1 MRVGD
6 KVRLIGIPQDLE
18 DPAAISVFERC
29 LGKEFIVT
37 AITGDEHA
45 ELQVEAV
52 TGTSDDK
59 IYVPLRFEDRFK
71 RCPKLNRLPE
81 YRIRPMLFKS

>member
-6 KVRLIGIPQDLE
+6 KVRLIGIPRDLE
-18 DPAAISVFERC
+18 DLSAVAVFEHC

-37 AITGDEHA
+37 AITGDGHV

-59 IYVPLRFEDRFK
+59 IYVPPRFLKIVSKDVQ
-71 RCPKLNRLPE
+71 N
-81 YRIRPMLFKS
+81 

>member
-6 KVRLIGIPQDLE
+6 KVRLIGIPPDLE
-18 DPAAISVFERC
+18 DPAAISVFDHC
-29 LGKEFIVT
+29 LGREFIVT

-59 IYVPLRFEDRFK
+59 V
-71 RCPKLNRLPE
+71 
-81 YRIRPMLFKS
+81 

>member
-6 KVRLIGIPQDLE
+6 KVLLIGIPPDIE
-18 DPAAISVFERC
+18 DSAAISVFERC
-29 LGKEFIVT
+29 LGKKFIVT
-37 AITGDEHA
+37 AITGDGHA

-59 IYVPLRFEDRFK
+59 IYVPPRFLKISSEDVR
-71 RCPKLNRLPE
+71 N
-81 YRIRPMLFKS
+81 

>member
-6 KVRLIGIPQDLE
+6 KVRLIGVPRDLE
-18 DPAAISVFERC
+18 DSAAVSVFEHC
-29 LGKEFIVT
+29 LGREFIVT
-37 AITGDEHA
+37 AITGDGHA

-59 IYVPLRFEDRFK
+59 IYVLPRFLKMVSK
-71 RCPKLNRLPE
+71 RIQN
-81 YRIRPMLFKS
+81 

>member
-1 MRVGD
+1 MKVGD

-18 DPAAISVFERC
+18 DPAAVSVFERC

-37 AITGDEHA
+37 AITGDGHA

-59 IYVPLRFEDRFK
+59 IYVPLRFLKIVSEEMRHV
-71 RCPKLNRLPE
+71 
-81 YRIRPMLFKS
+81 

>member
-6 KVRLIGIPQDLE
+6 KVRLIGVPRDLE
-18 DPAAISVFERC
+18 DPAAVSVFKHC
-29 LGKEFIVT
+29 LGREFIVK

-59 IYVPLRFEDRFK
+59 LYVPIRFLKIVPSEMHRV
-71 RCPKLNRLPE
+71 
-81 YRIRPMLFKS
+81 